1 MKLLKQLLGICA
13 TSRPQDGDCWSN
25 HGDHVTVGLNRAR
38 EILRPGG
45 AMRLEGKGLSHRILL
60 FHGLDGRFYAVENR
74 CRHIGGR
81 RIDPASERDR
91 LACCSVSGSVY
102 NYRGEVV
109 SGPAGK
115 PLTSFK
121 VAVDK
126 GLLLIQLSPEEK
138 K

>member
-13 TSRPQDGDCWSN
+13 TTQPQDGDCWTN

-45 AMRLEGKGLSHRILL
+45 AMRLEGKGLPHRILL
-60 FHGLDGRFYAVENR
+60 FHGLDGRFYALKNR
-74 CRHIGGR
+74 CSHIGGR
-81 RIDPASERDR
+81 RIDPTLKPDR

-109 SGPAGK
+109 AGPARK
-115 PLTSFK
+115 PLTSYP

-126 GLLLIQLSPEEK
+126 GLLMIHLSPEEK
-138 K
+138 I